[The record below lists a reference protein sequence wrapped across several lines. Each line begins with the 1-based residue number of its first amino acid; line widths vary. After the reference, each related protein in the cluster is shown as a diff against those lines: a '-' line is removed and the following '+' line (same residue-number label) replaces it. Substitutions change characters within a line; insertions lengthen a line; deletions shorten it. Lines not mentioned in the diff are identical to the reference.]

1 MNDPAPQKTHVI
13 RLSVNGK
20 RYELSVAPRD
30 RLTDVLRGQLG
41 LTGAAIGC
49 DTAVCGACTVLMD
62 RSAVKSCT
70 VLAVQAAGS
79 EIATIEGLSEADSL
93 HPLQDAF
100 IRHGAVQ
107 CGYCTAGMIMA
118 AVDLVSRSEASLPDR
133 VIREGISGNLCRCTG
148 YRSIVSAIAEAAR
161 AMAGESADGRWR

>member
-1 MNDPAPQKTHVI
+1 M
-13 RLSVNGK
+13 
-20 RYELSVAPRD
+20 
-30 RLTDVLRGQLG
+30 
-41 LTGAAIGC
+41 
-49 DTAVCGACTVLMD
+49 
-62 RSAVKSCT
+62 KSCT